1 MLKATKHLLRRSK
14 AAEGESKGSQEM
26 PGEGR
31 PGLEPHRVQ
40 AAPEARGGGQP
51 LPDRCVLRFL
61 LASSR
66 RCWSLDFCPQH
77 ALCSPF
83 SAPGSPTATPR
94 AAPAG
99 CGTLAS
105 SSSGPP
111 ALGRTSVASYLKRE
125 EVCAQA
131 APQLQHSVRQAS
143 PHCIVWCVPCVHA
156 ADQAFTRPALPC
168 RVVAQPAAGA
178 CQRRP
183 AGAGQRQGHAAPR
196 GGRGAAAATP
206 ARGGRLRMRWI
217 AVATGR

>member
-51 LPDRCVLRFL
+51 LPD
-61 LASSR
+61 
-66 RCWSLDFCPQH
+66 
-77 ALCSPF
+77 
-83 SAPGSPTATPR
+83 
-94 AAPAG
+94 
-99 CGTLAS
+99 

-143 PHCIVWCVPCVHA
+143 PHCIV
-156 ADQAFTRPALPC
+156 
-168 RVVAQPAAGA
+168 
-178 CQRRP
+178 CQRLARVSADP
-183 AGAGQRQGHAAPR
+183 RVQASAKATLRREAAELESVLALRCEEQGEEEALQGVGIEPTPPPQQFGATVRQGRDGDRQLETRHTA
-196 GGRGAAAATP
+196 
-206 ARGGRLRMRWI
+206 
-217 AVATGR
+217 